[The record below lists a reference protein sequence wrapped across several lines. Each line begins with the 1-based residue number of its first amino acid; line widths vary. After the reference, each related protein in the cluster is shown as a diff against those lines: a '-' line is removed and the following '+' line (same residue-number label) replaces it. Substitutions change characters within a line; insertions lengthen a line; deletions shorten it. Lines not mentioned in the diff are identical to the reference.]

1 MNSPVQKYKNDA
13 TVATEKFPAMLE
25 KFKNEISRA
34 LPKHMSGDRLARV
47 ALTEFRK
54 NPKLADCDPRS
65 VFAAVIMGSQ
75 LGLEPGI
82 LGQSYLVPYG
92 KVCQFIPG
100 WQGLVDLVSR
110 TGRATTWTGAV
121 FRGDEFDFAKGDR
134 PFIHHKPMGEED
146 PAAMSHVYSVGR
158 VNGCEWPVIEV
169 WSVQK
174 VLQHRDK
181 YNKVGKSHY
190 SFAHP
195 EMYARKVPLL
205 QIVKYMPKSVELATA
220 VELEYAGEKGAQ
232 RLDMG
237 DAIQGTWNYE
247 EDSSSAALP
256 TDNAE
261 TSGAP
266 NYTDVA
272 AALKGAQ
279 NKDQL
284 NEAYD
289 LAREVKNSVHREQLD
304 ALYQQR
310 ESELK

>member
-1 MNSPVQKYKNDA
+1 MNSPIQKYKTEA
-13 TVATEKFPAMLE
+13 AEATEKFPAMLE
-25 KFKNEISRA
+25 KFKGEIARA

-121 FRGDEFDFAKGDR
+121 FRGDEFDYAKGDR

-146 PAAMSHVYSVGR
+146 PAAMTHVYAVGR
-158 VNGCEWPVIEV
+158 VNGCEWPVTEV
-169 WSVQK
+169 WSIDK
-174 VLQHRDK
+174 VLRHRDK

-190 SFAHP
+190 SFAHS

-220 VELEYAGEKGAQ
+220 VDLEYAGEKGAQ
-232 RLDMG
+232 RLDIG
-237 DAIQGTWNYE
+237 DAIQGSWSYE
-247 EDSSSAALP
+247 EPNGGQQAEALP
-256 TDNAE
+256 GGSVTIDY
-261 TSGAP
+261 GK
-266 NYTDVA
+266 VA
-272 AALKGAQ
+272 AALQ
-279 NKDQL
+279 NAKNLDQL
-284 NEAYD
+284 AEAAD
-289 LAREVKNSVHREQLD
+289 LIREVPNEVHRQQLD
-304 ALYQQR
+304 VIYEERQAAL
-310 ESELK
+310 KG